1 MSYPDCTPRISE
13 EICATTPRE
22 TEFPGANANPAVLE
36 SAVESSDRT
45 IRRRSSMI
53 LPKDLSPLIIPSS
66 TRPKQVIQ
74 ANGPT
79 SSDEQD
85 DKPPQVPPKSPRT
98 KSRASPRPRKLPHS
112 ANGSTST
119 ISSTASAATSTSSL
133 VGSASSYPTATPTR
147 LKGHF
152 GHKASLD
159 NLKDLVRA
167 APWASLDRIGKHTPP
182 RAQSPRRNIRN
193 PKIEEQETLPLAAR
207 KRFESPSSYQKRD
220 DLSEDG
226 GMVKQEVDTN
236 LMRHRQ
242 GTSQVSVIDRGR
254 PMGRGNISLIQ
265 KLSKPLLRNPSID
278 GTEVEIPRGVRAK
291 EASSSVPKE
300 ELRLL
305 KRQADEQVESFEVL
319 SMKDVSSL
327 SQVFQF
333 PW

>member
-1 MSYPDCTPRISE
+1 M
-13 EICATTPRE
+13 
-22 TEFPGANANPAVLE
+22 
-36 SAVESSDRT
+36 
-45 IRRRSSMI
+45 
-53 LPKDLSPLIIPSS
+53 
-66 TRPKQVIQ
+66 
-74 ANGPT
+74 
-79 SSDEQD
+79 
-85 DKPPQVPPKSPRT
+85 
-98 KSRASPRPRKLPHS
+98 
-112 ANGSTST
+112 
-119 ISSTASAATSTSSL
+119 
-133 VGSASSYPTATPTR
+133 
-147 LKGHF
+147 
-152 GHKASLD
+152 
-159 NLKDLVRA
+159 
-167 APWASLDRIGKHTPP
+167 
-182 RAQSPRRNIRN
+182 
-193 PKIEEQETLPLAAR
+193 
-207 KRFESPSSYQKRD
+207 
-220 DLSEDG
+220 
-226 GMVKQEVDTN
+226 KQEVDTN